1 MAGFVGVHLGAGSH
15 SCNLQEKKEQLCR
28 KACRKGIDILMN
40 EGTSLDAVA
49 AVTQILENSA
59 LTNAGYGSNLTLD
72 GRVEC
77 DASVMD
83 GSNLQFGAC
92 GAVTRVKNP
101 VLLAQTLC
109 KKQLEPLSLGRMQP
123 CLLVGPGASEWAS
136 SNGLP
141 LIDEN
146 ALISE
151 RALKQY
157 NHYKKRIEKYN
168 IRLTQ
173 GDVRMDTVGSICID
187 KYGHI
192 AASSSSGGIALKPPG
207 RVGQAAIFGGGCWA
221 EDGQRENGIP
231 GVAVSTSGCGEHIIK
246 TFLAKESARAL
257 QSTNCPTAA
266 IYKTINDCFLK
277 SPFLHD
283 VTDKLCGVIALQDRM
298 EGAGV
303 EFLWAHTTNSI
314 CVGYMSTKHSKPHTR
329 ISRLASGRTQG
340 SSIVVE
346 GVYC

>member
-1 MAGFVGVHLGAGSH
+1 MNDGS
-15 SCNLQEKKEQLCR
+15 
-28 KACRKGIDILMN
+28 
-40 EGTSLDAVA
+40 SLDAVA
-49 AVTQILENSA
+49 AVTEILENSA
-59 LTNAGYGSNLTLD
+59 LTNAGYGSNLTWD

-92 GAVTRVKNP
+92 AAVSKVKNP

-123 CLLVGPGASEWAS
+123 CLLVGSGASEWAS
-136 SNGLP
+136 NNGLP
-141 LIDEN
+141 LVDEDC
-146 ALISE
+146 LISE
-151 RALKQY
+151 RALKQH
-157 NHYKKRIEKYN
+157 NLYKKRIEKYN
-168 IRLTQ
+168 IKLSQ
-173 GDVRMDTVGSICID
+173 GNVRMDTVGSICMD
-187 KYGHI
+187 KSGHI
-192 AASSSSGGIALKPPG
+192 AASSSSGGIVLKPPG

-221 EDGQRENGIP
+221 EDGHRENGIP

-246 TFLAKESARAL
+246 TFLAKEAARSL
-257 QSTNCPTAA
+257 QTSNCPTAA

-277 SPFLHD
+277 SPFLQD
-283 VTDKLCGVIALQDRM
+283 VKDKLCGVIALQDRM

-303 EFLWAHTTNSI
+303 EFLWAHTTQSI
-314 CVGYMSTKHSKPHTR
+314 CVGYMSTNHSKPQTR
-329 ISRLASGRTQG
+329 ISRLASGRTPG